1 MSETSKRVPVLTS
14 RASCSTGPV
23 GIMESPD
30 IEIEALPV
38 CANGVPSVSS
48 APLAGERRMARA

>member
-1 MSETSKRVPVLTS
+1 MFKQVPVLTS